1 LASGPHTVNQL
12 DPGVDS
18 RPRAAGGAAAPG
30 GHSANTGK
38 GHWLFGDDLGTI
50 LPRVQ
55 EIAAEVVAPLSSE
68 TDAQARWPAVGL
80 RALQDAGLGGL
91 VVPERF
97 GGMGFGLFALT
108 RVCETL
114 GRECASTAICFGMH
128 SVGTSVIAA
137 NATPDQHERYLVP
150 ICEGRHITTLS
161 LSEAGTGAHFYLPQ
175 TSLEAIDGQHFRV
188 TGTKT
193 FVTNGSN
200 ADSYVVSAVAADPEA
215 PVGKFSCVI
224 VDDGTPGIRW
234 GDRWD
239 GMGMRGNSSRSMELP
254 GIEVPRSNLLGS
266 EGDQIWY
273 TFNIVMPY
281 FLVAMSGTYLGVAS
295 SAFEEARRHMTRRY
309 HAHTGTNLA
318 QSTVLQHRLATLWA
332 DVERTRQLIYH
343 AARSFDAGEP
353 DALIALMSAK
363 AEVAD
368 CVVHLVNE
376 SMTLNGGIGYRKG
389 SKLHRMLRDARA
401 CHLMSPTT
409 DILRVWIG
417 RALLGQPL
425 LAD

>member
-1 LASGPHTVNQL
+1 M
-12 DPGVDS
+12 
-18 RPRAAGGAAAPG
+18 
-30 GHSANTGK
+30 
-38 GHWLFGDDLGTI
+38 FGDDLSTI

-55 EIAAEVVAPLSSE
+55 EIASEVVGPLSSD
-68 TDAQARWPAVGL
+68 TDALARWPEVGL
-80 RALQDAGLGGL
+80 RAMQDAGFGGL
-91 VVPERF
+91 VVPEKF
-97 GGMGFGLFALT
+97 GGKGCGLFALT

-128 SVGTSVIAA
+128 SVGSSVIAA
-137 NATPDQHERYLVP
+137 NATPDQQARYLDP
-150 ICEGRHITTLS
+150 ICAGKHITTLS
-161 LSEAGTGAHFYLPQ
+161 LSEAGTGSHFYLPQ
-175 TSLEAIDGQHFRV
+175 TTLEAVDEQTFRL

-193 FVTNGSN
+193 FVTNGSH
-200 ADSYVVSAVAADPEA
+200 ADSYVVSAVAAEPDA

-224 VDDGTPGIRW
+224 VDDDPHEIHW
-234 GDRWD
+234 GAPWD

-254 GIEVPRSNLLGS
+254 GIKIPRANLLGS

-273 TFNIVMPY
+273 TFNVVMPY
-281 FLVAMSGTYLGVAS
+281 FLVAMGGTYLGVAA
-295 SAFEEARRHMTRRY
+295 SALEEARRHMTRRY

-318 QSTVLQHRLATLWA
+318 QSSVLQHRLAILWA
-332 DVERTRQLIYH
+332 TVERTRQLIYH

-353 DALIALMSAK
+353 DALIAVMSAK

-368 CVVHLVNE
+368 CVVQLVNE
-376 SMTLNGGIGYRKG
+376 SMTINGGIGYRKG
-389 SKLHRMLRDARA
+389 SKLNRMLRDARA

-417 RALLGQPL
+417 RALLGLPL

>member
-1 LASGPHTVNQL
+1 M
-12 DPGVDS
+12 
-18 RPRAAGGAAAPG
+18 
-30 GHSANTGK
+30 
-38 GHWLFGDDLGTI
+38 FGDDLSTI
-50 LPRVQ
+50 LPQVQ
-55 EIAAEVVAPLSSE
+55 EIATEVAGPMSGE
-68 TDAQARWPAVGL
+68 TDALARWPEAGL
-80 RALQDAGLGGL
+80 RAMQDAGLGGL
-91 VVPERF
+91 VVPRKY
-97 GGMGFGLFALT
+97 GGKGLGLFALT

-128 SVGTSVIAA
+128 SVGSSVIAA
-137 NATPDQHERYLVP
+137 NATPDQQARYLTP

-175 TSLEAIDGQHFRV
+175 TSLEAVNGQNFRL

-193 FVTNGSN
+193 FVTNGSH
-200 ADSYVVSAVAADPEA
+200 ADSYVVSAVAADPDS

-224 VDDGTPGIRW
+224 VDEDAPGIRW
-234 GDRWD
+234 GAPWD

-254 GIEVPRSNLLGS
+254 GVEVPRANLLGS

-281 FLVAMSGTYLGVAS
+281 FLVAMGGTYLGVAS
-295 SAFEEARRHMTRRY
+295 SALEEARRHMTRRY

-318 QSTVLQHRLATLWA
+318 QSPVLQHRLAALWA
-332 DVERTRQLIYH
+332 IVERTRQLTYH

-353 DALIALMSAK
+353 DALIAVMSAK

-368 CVVHLVNE
+368 CVVQLVNE
-376 SMTLNGGIGYRKG
+376 SMTLNGGIGYRKD
-389 SKLHRMLRDARA
+389 SKLHRLLRDARA

>member
-1 LASGPHTVNQL
+1 MSN
-12 DPGVDS
+12 
-18 RPRAAGGAAAPG
+18 
-30 GHSANTGK
+30 
-38 GHWLFGDDLGTI
+38 DDLSTI
-50 LPRVQ
+50 LPRVR
-55 EIAAEVVAPLSSE
+55 EIATEVVAPNSAAVDE
-68 TDAQARWPAVGL
+68 EAQWPELGL
-80 RALQDAGLGGL
+80 RAMQDAGFGGL
-91 VVPERF
+91 VAPEEF
-97 GGMGFGLFALT
+97 GGKGCGLFALT

-137 NATPDQHERYLVP
+137 NATLDQQARYLSP
-150 ICEGRHITTLS
+150 ICEGKHITTLS

-175 TSLEAIDGQHFRV
+175 TSLEAVDNGNFRI

-193 FVTNGSN
+193 FVTNGSH

-215 PVGKFSCVI
+215 PMGQFSCVI
-224 VDDGTPGIRW
+224 VDDDTPGIRW
-234 GDRWD
+234 GNAWD
-239 GMGMRGNSSRSMELP
+239 GLGMRGNSSRSMELP
-254 GIEVPRSNLLGS
+254 GIEIPRANLLGS

-273 TFNIVMPY
+273 TFNVVMPY
-281 FLVAMSGTYLGVAS
+281 FLVAMGGTYLGVAT
-295 SAFEEARRHMTRRY
+295 SALEEARRHLTRRY

-318 QSTVLQHRLATLWA
+318 QSPVLQHRLASLWA
-332 DVERTRQLIYH
+332 NVERTRQLIYH

-353 DALIALMSAK
+353 DALIAVMSAK

-368 CVVHLVNE
+368 CVVTLVNE
-376 SMTLNGGIGYRKG
+376 SMSLNGGIGYRKG

-409 DILRVWIG
+409 EILRVWIG

>member
-1 LASGPHTVNQL
+1 MFGGDL
-12 DPGVDS
+12 D
-18 RPRAAGGAAAPG
+18 
-30 GHSANTGK
+30 
-38 GHWLFGDDLGTI
+38 TI
-50 LPRVQ
+50 LAQVQ
-55 EIAAEVVAPLSSE
+55 EIATEIVAPQSAE
-68 TDAQARWPAVGL
+68 TDELARWPA
-80 RALQDAGLGGL
+80 AGLHAMQQAGFGGL
-91 VVPERF
+91 VAPEKF
-97 GGMGFGLFALT
+97 GGRGCGLYDLT
-108 RVCETL
+108 RVCEIL

-137 NATPDQHERYLVP
+137 NATPDQQERYLTP

-175 TSLEAIDGQHFRV
+175 TSLEALDDEHYRL

-193 FVTNGSN
+193 FVTNGGH
-200 ADSYVVSAVAADPEA
+200 ADSYVVSAVATDPGA
-215 PVGKFSCVI
+215 PIGQFSCVI
-224 VDDGTPGIRW
+224 VDSDTPEIYW
-234 GDRWD
+234 GAPWD
-239 GMGMRGNSSRSMELP
+239 GLGMRGNSSRCMELP
-254 GIEVPRSNLLGS
+254 GVRVPRTNLLGN

-273 TFNIVMPY
+273 TFNVIMPH
-281 FLVAMSGTYLGVAS
+281 FLVAMGGTFLGVAS
-295 SAFEEARRHMTRRY
+295 SALEEARKHMTRRF

-318 QSTVLQHRLATLWA
+318 QSSVLQHRLASLWSA
-332 DVERTRQLIYH
+332 VERTRRLIYH
-343 AARSFDAGEP
+343 AAQSFDAGEP
-353 DALIALMSAK
+353 DALISVMAAK

-368 CVVHLVNE
+368 CVVMLVNE